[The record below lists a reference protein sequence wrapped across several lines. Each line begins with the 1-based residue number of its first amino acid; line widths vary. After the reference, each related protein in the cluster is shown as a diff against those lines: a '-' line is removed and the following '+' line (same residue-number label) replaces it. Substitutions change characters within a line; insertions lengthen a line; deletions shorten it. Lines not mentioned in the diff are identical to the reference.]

1 MWTLCDHSL
10 RLDMHN
16 RLTQL
21 RMATQKNTLLWWD
34 WTTCSIT
41 SLRWLVML
49 MGPGGVLRIKT
60 LDAENPLLHT
70 ELEVKV
76 VEHSSSTK

>member
-1 MWTLCDHSL
+1 
-10 RLDMHN
+10 
-16 RLTQL
+16 
-21 RMATQKNTLLWWD
+21 
-34 WTTCSIT
+34 
-41 SLRWLVML
+41 ML

-60 LDAENPLLHT
+60 PDAENPLLHT